1 MHDTYKPLFS
11 LDPSVTFLNHGSF
24 GACPKVVFETLIKF
38 QKKLE
43 FEPVKFLAHDIYHY
57 LKESRQALSKY
68 INCGS
73 EDIAFF
79 PNPSTA
85 LNTLIRSLDLN
96 HGDEVLTTNHEY
108 GALDS
113 FK

>member
-1 MHDTYKPLFS
+1 MHNTYKPLFS

-24 GACPKVVFETLIKF
+24 GACPKVVFDTLIKF

-43 FEPVKFLAHDIYHY
+43 FEPVKFLAHDIYNY
-57 LKESRQALSKY
+57 LKESREALAKY
-68 INCGS
+68 IYCDS

-85 LNTLIRSLDLN
+85 LNTLIRSLDL
-96 HGDEVLTTNHEY
+96 
-108 GALDS
+108 
-113 FK
+113 KQ